1 MYPEDKLFDI
11 YRISKP
17 NIKEKS
23 IKQYITVFKQYHK
36 KVSGKDTFDWADW
49 EWIKFQPKFLDDVN
63 VPSTRRNYY
72 NCIIPILLSLG
83 MTTPPEFI
91 EKHGKITGIE
101 NLNILEEQSKYR
113 LAVINNNNE
122 TKKMAEN
129 NIISDKKLEKY
140 KVKFSEIKEFVNEL
154 RSKEKF
160 QDSLILFLMTEYLFR
175 NEISQFKWIPLK
187 SFNKMDETNKSIG
200 NYIVIGSKKMFIS
213 RAEFKTVKTHGR
225 TESSIINN
233 LLKSDIKK
241 YIKTLDDD
249 IMFKNSNNEIYT
261 NDSLS
266 QKLGRL
272 TKEKFGVSLG
282 TSSINSLYLE
292 TLDKETIKKL
302 MALSTN
308 RGTSL
313 GVLLT
318 HYYNDI
324 H

>member
-140 KVKFSEIKEFVNEL
+140 KVKFSEIQEFVNEL

-160 QDSLILFLMTEYLFR
+160 QDSLILFLMTEYYLEMKYHSLNGF
-175 NEISQFKWIPLK
+175 LL
-187 SFNKMDETNKSIG
+187 
-200 NYIVIGSKKMFIS
+200 
-213 RAEFKTVKTHGR
+213 
-225 TESSIINN
+225 N
-233 LLKSDIKK
+233 LLIKW
-241 YIKTLDDD
+241 
-249 IMFKNSNNEIYT
+249 M
-261 NDSLS
+261 
-266 QKLGRL
+266 KL
-272 TKEKFGVSLG
+272 
-282 TSSINSLYLE
+282 INLLVII
-292 TLDKETIKKL
+292 LLLVLKKCSYPVQNL
-302 MALSTN
+302 KL
-308 RGTSL
+308 
-313 GVLLT
+313 
-318 HYYNDI
+318 
-324 H
+324 